1 MITLEWLARADS
13 GRDRERAYGRKYFV
27 MVYIL
32 LGDGFETAEALV
44 PADLMRRAG
53 IKVSLV
59 GVDGKRVVSGQGIA
73 VEADV
78 TIQEVN
84 FEDLELL
91 MLPGGLGGVDVIA
104 KSIPAITLI
113 QKCAEAGK
121 WVTAICAAPTILA
134 HQGLLDRR
142 NAIVYPGM
150 EEDMYSAIVNVGKKI
165 VRDGRFIT
173 AQAAGSSFEFG
184 LKMIEVLRGE
194 DAAEQVRQSVHYN
207 D

>member
-1 MITLEWLARADS
+1 
-13 GRDRERAYGRKYFV
+13 

-53 IKVSLV
+53 IDVALV
-59 GVDGKRVVSGQGIA
+59 GVNDQRVVSGQNVA
-73 VEADV
+73 VEADMTMEQV
-78 TIQEVN
+78 S
-84 FEDLELL
+84 FEDLEMV
-91 MLPGGLGGVDVIA
+91 MLPGGLGGVDAIA
-104 KSIPAITLI
+104 KSIPAIALI
-113 QKCAEAGK
+113 QKAAQAGR

-150 EEDMYSAIVNVGKKI
+150 EDDMYSAIVKVGSKI

-173 AQAAGSSFEFG
+173 AQAAGSSFDFG
-184 LKMIEVLRGE
+184 LKLIEVLRGAE
-194 DAAEQVRQSVHYN
+194 AAEAVRSGVHYN